1 LFDILAAR
9 ELAHKKIDEFCEDF
23 ISKLN
28 NFEIES
34 LAICQNSAIND
45 LEARESLNGHN
56 QFLNEWTAYLNSPK
70 MKESEVESLK
80 SEAQQHLKSLKRK
93 AIDLNYKCFGAKKLK
108 FEENSQMTS
117 DFLGILQVQNIF
129 FSDQLENPRQLNIIE
144 IFNGESVQIERD
156 VDENFALCFHNLK
169 NETLSLV
176 VVDTDGNI
184 KWKQENILLENQMS
198 SILNYKLFKING
210 DYFVYV
216 SYLKTSK
223 INCEIYSFNKY
234 LVFLK
239 KIIYHRPIKALAI
252 FENKIYSLWSKNNQA
267 CLSLS
272 IMDDKFENSK
282 SIGQSNPTQAF
293 YFAKSIA
300 QIEVNEEYYFLLDKK
315 QVYLMDKKSGTI
327 SRKINIDSF
336 QFTLFRDK
344 FIVTF
349 KSKEKKLTS
358 YDFHG
363 EMISDEK
370 GLFTTSTK
378 LIKSLNES
386 LIFFD
391 HKQSLLSF

>member
-1 LFDILAAR
+1 MATR
-9 ELAHKKIDEFCEDF
+9 ELAHKKIDEFCEEF

-28 NFEIES
+28 NFEAES
-34 LAICQNSAIND
+34 LAICQNSTINE
-45 LEARESLNGHN
+45 LEARASLNGHSE
-56 QFLNEWTAYLNSPK
+56 FLTEWTAHLNSPA
-70 MKESEVESLK
+70 MNESEVESLK
-80 SEAQQHLKSLKRK
+80 SDAQQHLKSLKRK
-93 AIDLNYKCFGAKKLK
+93 ALDLNYKCFGAKKLK

-117 DFLGILQVQNIF
+117 DFLGILQVQNTF
-129 FSDQLENPRQLNIIE
+129 FSNQLENPRQLNITE
-144 IFNGESVQIERD
+144 IFNGESVQIERGE
-156 VDENFALCFHNLK
+156 DENFVLCFQNLK

-184 KWKQENILLENQMS
+184 KWRQENILLENQMS
-198 SILNYKLFKING
+198 SILDYKLFKMNG

-216 SYLKTSK
+216 SFLKSSK

-239 KIIYHRPIKALAI
+239 KIIYNRPIKALTV
-252 FENKIYSLWSKNNQA
+252 FQDKIYSLWCKNNQA

-282 SIGQSNPTQAF
+282 SIGQSKPSQAF
-293 YFAKSIA
+293 YFAKTIA
-300 QIEVNEEYYFLLDKK
+300 QIEVNEEYYFLLNNK
-315 QVYLMDKKSGTI
+315 QVYLMVKSSGKMT
-327 SRKINIDSF
+327 RKINIDSF

-349 KSKEKKLTS
+349 KSKERKLNS
-358 YDFHG
+358 FNFHG
-363 EMISDEK
+363 DIVSDEK

-378 LIKSLNES
+378 LIKSLNEN